1 VAAPTS
7 TFDLAI
13 ATGHE
18 IPIEERDPR
27 EITHGFGRQ
36 TAPEGIK
43 VYNPA
48 FDVTP
53 ARLIT
58 AIICEKGIIKPVDR
72 EQIAA
77 VVGASPAGKHQPGER
92 QEQRQHGGDK

>member
-7 TFDLAI
+7 TFDLSL
-13 ATGHE
+13 TSGDQ
-18 IPIEERDPR
+18 IPIEQRDPA

-36 TAPEGIK
+36 TAPDGID

-53 ARLIT
+53 ARLIR
-58 AIICEKGIIKPVDR
+58 AIVCEKGIIQPVS
-72 EQIAA
+72 EASIAA
-77 VVGASPAGKHQPGER
+77 LFA
-92 QEQRQHGGDK
+92 DKPSCS